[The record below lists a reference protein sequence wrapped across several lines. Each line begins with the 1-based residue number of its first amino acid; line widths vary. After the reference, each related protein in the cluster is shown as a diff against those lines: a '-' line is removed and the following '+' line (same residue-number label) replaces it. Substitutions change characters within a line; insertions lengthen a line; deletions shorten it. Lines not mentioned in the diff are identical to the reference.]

1 VIRRR
6 IFSAD
11 PPPGD
16 YILTTTGLTWNLDCR
31 SAGDSVLRL
40 VAGEQHKPSALAKLL
55 ELAERDSVDAWETF
69 GAGSYR
75 LIERYR
81 LPK

>member
-1 VIRRR
+1 MIRRR

-31 SAGDSVLRL
+31 SAGDGVLRL
-40 VAGEQHKPSALAKLL
+40 VAGERNKQSALAKLL

-69 GAGSYR
+69 GHASYR

-81 LPK
+81 SPK